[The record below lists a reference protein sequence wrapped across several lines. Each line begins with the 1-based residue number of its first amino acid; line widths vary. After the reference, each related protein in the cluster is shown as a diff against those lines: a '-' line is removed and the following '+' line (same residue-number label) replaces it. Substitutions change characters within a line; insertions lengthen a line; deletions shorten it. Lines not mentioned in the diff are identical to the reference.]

1 MCVYRISYVM
11 CIYIYISHYISRFPL
26 FLPHQ
31 LLLPA
36 FDQASAQE
44 LQTEASQK
52 KATAVRGPKAA
63 TVVGNG
69 HVMGNM
75 MIDHWIGGVP
85 QKFSQSLVYNPL
97 IYPRFNVE
105 FVLFCCRRL
114 FSLVV
119 VASFLSSFLKGFLAN
134 HHGRVAFL
142 ATFWAFATV
151 GFCTMLP
158 MGLVL

>member
-1 MCVYRISYVM
+1 VCVSYIICHV
-11 CIYIYISHYISRFPL
+11 YIYISHYISRFSL

-119 VASFLSSFLKGFLAN
+119 VASFLSSFLKASLQIIMEG
-134 HHGRVAFL
+134 
-142 ATFWAFATV
+142 
-151 GFCTMLP
+151 
-158 MGLVL
+158 